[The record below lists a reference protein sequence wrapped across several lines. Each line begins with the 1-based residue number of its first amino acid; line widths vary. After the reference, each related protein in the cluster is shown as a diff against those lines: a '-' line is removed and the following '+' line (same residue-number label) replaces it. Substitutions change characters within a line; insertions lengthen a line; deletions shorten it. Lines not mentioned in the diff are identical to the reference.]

1 MSFQRMNLESK
12 SFKAIYRQNGKT
24 WHIWP
29 TSLLIG
35 NITNNPSEEATTER
49 WRLPTWFSKRSL
61 LSYHVMTDTLDL
73 LHLFMGL
80 LRMYNVRSYTY
91 PKESL
96 KKTRIVQQYYY
107 FVMSRGFSKS
117 DHQDSAWWKWNDW
130 FMSKK
135 YWIVFLRMLFMI
147 IRFINTIYF
156 CEKHSKLKNR

>member
-1 MSFQRMNLESK
+1 MEYLHHFLVYIVVWTVVYTEMNRICFIMNYFLLAVTFVQNLLDNFSIIIENWKIQNVISDWFQRMNLESK

-35 NITNNPSEEATTER
+35 NITINPSEATTER

-80 LRMYNVRSYTY
+80 LRMYNVRS
-91 PKESL
+91 
-96 KKTRIVQQYYY
+96 
-107 FVMSRGFSKS
+107 
-117 DHQDSAWWKWNDW
+117 
-130 FMSKK
+130 
-135 YWIVFLRMLFMI
+135 
-147 IRFINTIYF
+147 
-156 CEKHSKLKNR
+156 

>member
-35 NITNNPSEEATTER
+35 NITINPSEATTER

-80 LRMYNVRSYTY
+80 LRMYNVRSYTTY

-96 KKTRIVQQYYY
+96 KKNPYCSTIHTTILWRQE
-107 FVMSRGFSKS
+107 
-117 DHQDSAWWKWNDW
+117 DSVKVTTKMLPGENEMTDLWTKNIEL
-130 FMSKK
+130 S
-135 YWIVFLRMLFMI
+135 FLRILFMI
-147 IRFINTIYF
+147 IRFIFLWNMFKT
-156 CEKHSKLKNR
+156 EE